1 MSRQATITQTV
12 DRLLAQGV
20 PLGEAIA
27 QAVSGAAATPAPPGG
42 SPSRTGGSRRYR
54 TPRT

>member
-27 QAVSGAAATPAPPGG
+27 QAVSGAAATPAPARWVTLPDGRITKV
-42 SPSRTGGSRRYR
+42 SHA
-54 TPRT
+54 